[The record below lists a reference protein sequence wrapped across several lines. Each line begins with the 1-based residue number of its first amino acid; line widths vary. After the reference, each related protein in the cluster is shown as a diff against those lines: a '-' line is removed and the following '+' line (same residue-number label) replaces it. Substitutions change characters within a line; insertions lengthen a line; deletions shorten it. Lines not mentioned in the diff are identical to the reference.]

1 MPTKFAR
8 ILIGWTLACAPV
20 LAQGIITT
28 MAGNGTCGFSGDG
41 GPAISAAI
49 CGATGAATDSAG
61 NLYFADRSNLRI
73 RMIAP
78 NGTITTIAGNGN
90 YGSTGDGGPALN
102 ATLGWVTQLA
112 VYTSVSATRVCFGD
126 NAAHKV
132 RCVDM
137 GNHNIYGYGTGNSGT
152 GGDGGN
158 IANASFMTPEY
169 MTWDSVGNLYISDSG
184 ANSVRRV
191 TPDGTITTIAGPG
204 PGYCCAPLGDGGPA
218 IGADLY
224 QPRGVAYSNGAL
236 YIADSGNLRI
246 RRVDLTT
253 GIITTIA
260 GNGNPNDMG
269 SADGG
274 SALQAGINPYS
285 IVADPTGNL
294 FFSTGTVIREV
305 DTAGII
311 HTIAGQYGVSG
322 WGQDDVLSTQT
333 AFSGTGVGWDPF
345 AKRLVIGDD
354 SRIRQIFFTPATTT
368 TLTSSANPAVP
379 GDTVTFQASISPAD
393 ATGSVRFYKD
403 GSLLGSAAVNGGVA
417 SFGWIAQFG
426 TFGIRAVY
434 GGDPTHNL
442 SQSAT
447 LTQVGQNISTTTSLG
462 STPNPS
468 MPGDNVTFTATVSP
482 ADSTGN
488 VVFWVGGLGH
498 QSPLVNGVST
508 YSTSTLPSG
517 TSQVSANYSGD
528 SRHLSSWSPVVNQ
541 VVKTAT
547 TTSLTSDVNPSASGA
562 TVTLTATVSP
572 SAATGTVRFLNGST
586 AIGSATLAGGQ
597 ARLSLTTLPVG
608 QNSLTAVYDGDNAY
622 AVSTSAALTEAVNPP
637 SSTTTLSAAPAG
649 SSTIGQTVT
658 FTASVTPATATGT
671 VQFLDG
677 ATVMGTATLNNG
689 SAVFATS
696 SLAVGDHSVTA
707 KYLGDGSVSPSQ
719 SAAILQQVVK
729 RATTTTL
736 TSAPN
741 PSTAGA
747 AVTLTAT
754 VSPSSATGTV
764 QFLNGATVLGSA
776 ALANGSAQI
785 AVANLTV
792 GSNSLTA
799 VYSGDDTSAGSTSA
813 AVVQT
818 VGKANSTTTLTGP
831 TSPLNV
837 GQGATF
843 TATVTP
849 ASATGTVQFL
859 DGAQAIGTVAVS
871 GGTAQFFTTALAA
884 GSHSI
889 TAAYSG
895 DGTLNPSTSAA
906 VVVQVVQYATTTTL
920 TTAPNPSVFTGQV
933 SLNASV
939 STPEASGSMQF
950 YDSAVLLGS
959 ATIVNGQAF
968 LGVSSLTVGAHNLTA
983 VYGGDARFAG
993 STSPVVRQM
1002 VAQAAS
1008 TTTISAAP
1016 AGQSSQG
1023 QTVTF
1028 TATVSPAAATGSVQ
1042 FRDGN
1047 ATIGTVT
1054 LVNGVATFATSAL
1067 KTGNH
1072 SITAAYLGDSNVG
1085 ASESAK
1091 VTYKVRP

>member
-1 MPTKFAR
+1 MTIKFAR
-8 ILIGWTLACAPV
+8 ILFGCTLACAPV

-28 MAGNGTCGFSGDG
+28 MAGAGTCAFSGDG

-49 CGATGAATDSAG
+49 CGATGAATDTAG

-78 NGTITTIAGNGN
+78 NGTIATIAGNGS
-90 YGSTGDGGPALN
+90 YGSTGDGGPALD

-112 VYTSVSATRVCFGD
+112 VYTIVQPPNVSTTRVCFGD
-126 NAAHKV
+126 NAAHKL

-137 GNHNIYGYGTGNSGT
+137 SSHIIYGYGTGTLGT
-152 GGDGGN
+152 GGDGGSVS
-158 IANASFMTPEY
+158 NASFMSPEY
-169 MTWDSVGNLYISDSG
+169 TAWDSLGNFYISDSG

-218 IGADLY
+218 IGANLY
-224 QPRGVAYSNGAL
+224 QPRGIAYSNGAL
-236 YIADSGNLRI
+236 YVADSGNLRI

-253 GIITTIA
+253 GIITTVA
-260 GNGNPNDMG
+260 GNGNPNDLG

-285 IVADPTGNL
+285 IVADGSGNL

-333 AFSGTGVGWDPF
+333 AFSGTGVGWDPL
-345 AKRLVIGDD
+345 ARRLLIGDD
-354 SRIRQIFFTPATTT
+354 TRIRQIFFTPPTTT

-403 GSLLGSAAVNGGVA
+403 GSLLGSAAVSGGVA
-417 SFGWIAQFG
+417 SFGWSEQFG

-434 GGDPTHNL
+434 GGDPAHNL

-447 LTQVGQNISTTTSLG
+447 LTQVGQNITTTTTLTSA
-462 STPNPS
+462 PNPS
-468 MPGDNVTFTATVSP
+468 LPGDSVTFTATVSP

-488 VVFWVGGLGH
+488 VVFWIGGLGH

-508 YSTSTLPSG
+508 YSTSTLPAG

-528 SRHLSSWSPVVNQ
+528 ARHLSSWSAVVN
-541 VVKTAT
+541 
-547 TTSLTSDVNPSASGA
+547 
-562 TVTLTATVSP
+562 
-572 SAATGTVRFLNGST
+572 
-586 AIGSATLAGGQ
+586 
-597 ARLSLTTLPVG
+597 
-608 QNSLTAVYDGDNAY
+608 
-622 AVSTSAALTEAVNPP
+622 
-637 SSTTTLSAAPAG
+637 
-649 SSTIGQTVT
+649 
-658 FTASVTPATATGT
+658 
-671 VQFLDG
+671 
-677 ATVMGTATLNNG
+677 
-689 SAVFATS
+689 
-696 SLAVGDHSVTA
+696 
-707 KYLGDGSVSPSQ
+707 
-719 SAAILQQVVK
+719 QVVK

-736 TSAPN
+736 ASAPN
-741 PSTAGA
+741 PSNVGA

-754 VSPSSATGTV
+754 VSPASATGTV
-764 QFLNGATVLGSA
+764 QFLNGAAVLGSA

-785 AVANLTV
+785 AVANLPV

-799 VYSGDDTSAGSTSA
+799 VYGGDDANAGSTSA
-813 AVVQT
+813 AVLQT
-818 VGKANSTTTLTGP
+818 VGKTNSTTALAGP
-831 TSPLNV
+831 AAPLNV

-849 ASATGTVQFL
+849 SSATGTVQFL
-859 DGAQAIGTVAVS
+859 DGAAAIGTVAVN
-871 GGTAQFFTTALAA
+871 GGTAVFFTTALAA

-895 DGTLNPSTSAA
+895 DGALNPSTSAA
-906 VVVQVVQYATTTTL
+906 VIVQVVQYATTTSLSTS
-920 TTAPNPSVFTGQV
+920 PNPSVFTGQV
-933 SLNASV
+933 SLTANV
-939 STPEASGSMQF
+939 STPEVSGSMQF
-950 YDSAVLLGS
+950 YDGAALLGS

-968 LGVSSLTVGAHNLTA
+968 LGVSNLTAGAHNLTA

-1016 AGQSSQG
+1016 AGQASPG

-1028 TATVSPAAATGSVQ
+1028 TATVAPAAATGSVQ
-1042 FRDGN
+1042 FRDGG
-1047 ATIGTVT
+1047 ATIGTAA
-1054 LVNGVATFATSAL
+1054 LVNGVAAFSTPAL
-1067 KTGNH
+1067 KNGNH
-1072 SITAAYLGDSNVG
+1072 SITAAYLGDSNVA

-1091 VTYKVRP
+1091 LTYKIRP